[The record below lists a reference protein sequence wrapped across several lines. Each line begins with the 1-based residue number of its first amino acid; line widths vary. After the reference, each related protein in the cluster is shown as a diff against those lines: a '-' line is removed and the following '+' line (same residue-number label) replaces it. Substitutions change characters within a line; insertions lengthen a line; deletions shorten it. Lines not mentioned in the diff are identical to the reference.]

1 MGEAKPFKPVKLI
14 MGILSTRPD
23 LHESLFKELSSAYGP
38 IERVTDPVPF
48 AYTDYYDREMGRR
61 PDRFFVV
68 FRDLVDPSVLAACK
82 LWTNR
87 LEGACSVDGQR
98 VVNIDPG
105 LLSAQNLTLATTKN
119 RSHRIPLDGGIYG
132 EVTLLYA
139 DHRFQDFPWT
149 YADYKSDRSKELF
162 LELRKAYLR
171 QVADTLVV

>member
-1 MGEAKPFKPVKLI
+1 L
-14 MGILSTRPD
+14 
-23 LHESLFKELSSAYGP
+23 LFKELSSAYGP
-38 IERVTDPVPF
+38 IERVTDPFHSHTPTITTGDGQ
-48 AYTDYYDREMGRR
+48 APR
-61 PDRFFVV
+61 PV
-68 FRDLVDPSVLAACK
+68 FRGVQGFGRSFCPAACK

-162 LELRKAYLR
+162 LELRKANLR

>member
-68 FRDLVDPSVLAACK
+68 FRDLVDPSVLDACK

-105 LLSAQNLTLATTKN
+105 LLSAQNLHACDHEEPTT
-119 RSHRIPLDGGIYG
+119 HPLGWGHLW

-139 DHRFQDFPWT
+139 DHRCPDFPWT

-162 LELRKAYLR
+162 LELRKASCAKLR
-171 QVADTLVV
+171 TPLVV